1 MRIIRNIFARPR
13 SSNFRQERAFVADI
27 FYIAA
32 ALAIVLIACALGRV
46 TFQSGSVAWKPLGA
60 SEESFVGQ

>member
-1 MRIIRNIFARPR
+1 MRTIETFSRARGAQISDR
-13 SSNFRQERAFVADI
+13 KELSSRR

-46 TFQSGSVAWKPLGA
+46 TFQSGSDAWKPLGA
-60 SEESFVGQ
+60 SEDFFVGQ